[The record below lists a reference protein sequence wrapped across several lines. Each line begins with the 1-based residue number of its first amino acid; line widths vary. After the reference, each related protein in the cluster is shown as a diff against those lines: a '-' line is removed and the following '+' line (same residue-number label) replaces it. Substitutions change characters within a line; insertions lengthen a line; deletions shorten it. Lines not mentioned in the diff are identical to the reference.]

1 MATFFRPRPVPG
13 RELLPRPAHTRVAA
27 FDARVDRAF
36 DHLRGNPVAD
46 RVFYA
51 ASALGDHG
59 LIWLLVGA
67 ARGLT
72 SERRGREAIRL
83 GVALGAESAL
93 VNGVVKSLF
102 RRTRPVWDQ
111 ARPHA
116 LRRPRTSSFPSGHA
130 SSGFM
135 AAGLMSEHDRA
146 RPLYYALAAV
156 VASSRIYVR
165 IHHASDVVAGAAL
178 GAALAR
184 VFRRAWR
191 VR

>member
-1 MATFFRPRPVPG
+1 MATFLRPRPVAG
-13 RELLPRPAHTRVAA
+13 RELLPRPARKRVAA

-36 DHLRGNPVAD
+36 DRLRGNKVAD
-46 RVFYA
+46 RAFYA

-72 SERRGREAIRL
+72 SERREREAVRL
-83 GVALGAESAL
+83 GVALGIESAL
-93 VNGVVKSLF
+93 VNGVIKSMF
-102 RRTRPVWDQ
+102 RRTRPIWNET
-111 ARPHA
+111 RPHA

-135 AAGLMSEHDRA
+135 AAGLMSERDPA
-146 RPLYYALAAV
+146 RPLYYALAV
-156 VASSRIYVR
+156 FVASSRIYVR

-178 GAALAR
+178 GAVLAR